1 MGRVEGNV
9 AIVTGAARGLG
20 RAIALRLA
28 AEGADVAVWDQDAD
42 RAGETGDAVN
52 ALGRRAL
59 VQTVDV
65 TSSAAV
71 YAAAPAVIEELGKI
85 DILVND
91 AGVVSAAPTILDLDD
106 ERWALELAVN
116 LGGTFFCT
124 KAVLPHMIARRCGKI
139 VNMASTAGEFGR
151 ENTSAGYSASKA
163 GVLGFTMSVA
173 RSVAQYGINVNAVSP
188 GVIIT
193 EIHAA
198 YSAEQLE
205 VRQARHPAEPRP
217 GAARARAGRPSMS
230 PTRCSSWRRTK
241 PTTSRARASA

>member
-1 MGRVEGNV
+1 MQ
-9 AIVTGAARGLG
+9 A
-20 RAIALRLA
+20 
-28 AEGADVAVWDQDAD
+28 
-42 RAGETGDAVN
+42 
-52 ALGRRAL
+52 
-59 VQTVDV
+59 VDV
-65 TSSAAV
+65 TCAAAV

-91 AGVVSAAPTILDLDD
+91 AGIVSVAPTILDLDD
-106 ERWALELAVN
+106 ERWAMELAVN

-124 KAVLPHMIARRCGKI
+124 KAVLPHMIGRRCGKI

-188 GVIIT
+188 GVIVT
-193 EIHAA
+193 ELLAA

-205 VRQARHPAEPRP
+205 VLQADIPLNRGGVE
-217 GAARARAGRPSMS
+217 GARGTPDDIANAVLFLASNESDYITG
-230 PTRCSSWRRTK
+230 TRIRVNGGSLMG
-241 PTTSRARASA
+241 